1 MKKKVYFRRK
11 RELVFLVFSGSNC
24 RLYISTGVV
33 VKNKYWE
40 QNYVTKNHPNYPIIA
55 QRLETYMRVALG
67 AIQLLP
73 EFATLEKV
81 KDKFLELIGH
91 EEIQGTIKSSSK
103 TDISFIKDFKA
114 FIEKRRPFFKHLTIK
129 KYITTLNIL
138 IDFENYLRINLD
150 ISTFDKFL
158 FEKFVFFLI
167 QEKNHFNNTIA
178 KHVAVIKAFIRD
190 IYPSFDT
197 SFMVFREYRPEVIAL
212 SEKEL
217 NQLIEAPLTGPKE
230 LARDL
235 FIFLCTTGM
244 RISDVRRFKLSW
256 VSDDLIE
263 YSAAKTM
270 SKAYVP
276 LMEPTKKILLKYCGK
291 PPEMCEQYFN
301 RIIKKICYDVGLDRI
316 ILIRDRQ
323 GRNMY
328 ERESPLY
335 KVVSSHTGRKTF
347 VSIMLAKG
355 VPIQDV
361 MNMSGHQD
369 YKSMKP
375 YIQIDRELMKK
386 YSSLFGH
393 TY

>member
-11 RELVFLVFSGSNC
+11 RELVFLVFSGSNQ
-24 RLYISTGVV
+24 RLYVSSGVSV
-33 VKNKYWE
+33 PNKYWE
-40 QNYVTKNHPNYPIIA
+40 HSFVSNKHPQFPIIA
-55 QRLETYMRVALG
+55 RKLENCMRIALA

-73 EFATLEKV
+73 EFTSLDKVRDKYIELSGQEKSLEV
-81 KDKFLELIGH
+81 FKDY
-91 EEIQGTIKSSSK
+91 SK
-103 TDISFIKDFKA
+103 NDLRFIKDYKD
-114 FIEKRRPFFKHLTIK
+114 FIEKRKPFYKYLTIK
-129 KYITTLNIL
+129 KYVTTLNIL
-138 IDFENYLRINLD
+138 LEFEKYLNAQLD

-158 FEKFVFFLI
+158 FERFVSFLI
-167 QEKNHFNNTIA
+167 QEKNHFNNTVA

-190 IYPSFDT
+190 TYPDFDT
-197 SFMVFREYRPEVIAL
+197 SFLVFREYRPEVIAF

-217 NQLIEAPLTGPKE
+217 NQLVQVSFTGSKE
-230 LARDL
+230 MAKDL

-244 RISDVRRFKLSW
+244 RISDVRRFNPNWL
-256 VSDDLIE
+256 VDDLIE

-276 LMEPTKKILLKYCGK
+276 LMEPTRRILEKYNGK
-291 PPEMCEQYFN
+291 PPKMCEQHFN
-301 RIIKKICYDVGLDRI
+301 RLIKKICFEVGLDRI
-316 ILIRDRQ
+316 VIIRDRQ
-323 GRNMY
+323 GRKLF
-328 ERESPLY
+328 EREFPLY

-347 VSIMLAKG
+347 VSMMLAKG

-386 YSSLFGH
+386 YKGLF
-393 TY
+393 